1 MKVLIAIDHSPASQR
16 VLDEAVARPWPGGTT
31 FCVLN
36 VVDSHLFVYV
46 PELLE
51 DAKRD
56 ARRMVQAGSEK
67 VSMAGYETLSEVI
80 VGFPRRNVAE
90 YAKEWKADL
99 IMAGAHSHSAIGRFL
114 LGSVAQG
121 ILRTAPCC
129 VEIVRSPFGGRTPS
143 SHPMRILVATDGS
156 DCSVDAARWI
166 ATHPWPDGT
175 VFRVLSVEEL
185 VILDNQMSASSLAPV
200 YPSSL
205 LEELITAARDRAS
218 SAAKIAREA
227 LLSGGR
233 KVLDDQAMPVGD
245 PRIAILDAA
254 EAWGADMIVMG
265 SHGRRGMDR
274 FFLGSVS
281 EAVAIHAHCSVEVI
295 RK

>member
-1 MKVLIAIDHSPASQR
+1 MKVLIAIDHSLASQR
-16 VLDEAVARPWPGGTT
+16 VLDEAVARPWPRGTT

-36 VVDSHLFVYV
+36 VVDSQLFVYA
-46 PELLE
+46 PEFIE
-51 DAKRD
+51 DAKREGHQLVKLG
-56 ARRMVQAGSEK
+56 AEK
-67 VSMAGYETLSEVI
+67 LTCVGYETLTEVI
-80 VGFPRRNVAE
+80 VSFPRKGISE
-90 YAKEWKADL
+90 CAKEWKADL

-121 ILRTAPCC
+121 ILRTAPCS
-129 VEIVRSPFGGRTPS
+129 VEIVRSPFGGRPPS
-143 SHPMRILVATDGS
+143 SHPMRILLATDGS
-156 DCSVDAARWI
+156 DCSVDAADWV
-166 ATHPWPDGT
+166 TNHPWPDGT
-175 VFRVLSVEEL
+175 VFKVLSVEEL
-185 VILDNQMSASSLAPV
+185 IILDNQMNASSLAPV

-205 LEELITAARDRAS
+205 LEELITVARDRAS
-218 SAAKIAREA
+218 SAVKIARDI
-227 LLSGGR
+227 LISGGR

-254 EAWGADMIVMG
+254 ETWRADVIALG